1 MSAYKRTTSVM
12 RTMSAHD
19 AVDGSSTGT
28 RVPWMWVLPMVEREF
43 FGAPYLL
50 RMCEQ
55 HRTFTDREVG
65 SDLRAVLS
73 GSGVNGLKENSVC
86 FEHIWIGKMFDL
98 REKVMPSVNRA
109 PSEIMQFPIRKPYL
123 ICWTIEFAEHS
134 FLPTERIG

>member
-73 GSGVNGLKENSVC
+73 GPGVNGLKENSVC

-98 REKVMPSVNRA
+98 REKVVASVNRA
-109 PSEIMQFPIRKPYL
+109 PCEIMQFPIRKPYL
-123 ICWTIEFAEHS
+123 M
-134 FLPTERIG
+134 LDNRIRRASYNR